1 MWLTYVITAS
11 VLWGISYAAA
21 ERLLSRGFSP
31 LTLFFWQSVLCCAA
45 GAAILSVRGRMGL
58 STLSVKAETADWL
71 WLALAA
77 GTAACA
83 AVLILSA
90 VAARNAP
97 VTALVEISYPL
108 PTAFFCWLFFR
119 ESHLNWQIAAGAVL
133 IYAGILVVMAGSAA
147 K

>member
-1 MWLTYVITAS
+1 MTAS
-11 VLWGISYAAA
+11 VLWGISYAAS

-31 LTLFFWQSVLCCAA
+31 IALFFLQSLLCCAA
-45 GAAILSVRGRMGL
+45 GAVVLSVRSRL
-58 STLSVKAETADWL
+58 ELTALVTRATAGDWL
-71 WLALAA
+71 WLAAAA

-83 AVLILSA
+83 AALILFA

-119 ESHLNWQIAAGAVL
+119 QSHLNWQVVLGALV
-133 IYAGILVVMAGSAA
+133 IYTGIFMVMIGSNTE
-147 K
+147 